1 MKWFYSFL
9 KKYWLRMVSGLI
21 LVTILAATALASP
34 YISKLIVDDVIKKQN
49 TGLLPK
55 LIILL
60 LAMVVIKGVCRFF
73 SQVLFETS
81 SQGVLYTMRD
91 KVYRKLLLEDF
102 AFYNKNRT
110 GDLMG
115 RQTGEMDAIRH
126 FVAYVIYTVYEN
138 ILYFVLSI
146 VLIFMVNVKLAV
158 CMMLVLPLTA
168 ATTYMQA
175 KKSNLLSKTVE
186 MLFQV

>member
-110 GDLMG
+110 KSFVPSTLVYISVCKSFILRIISYDWYVLVCSC
-115 RQTGEMDAIRH
+115 IR
-126 FVAYVIYTVYEN
+126 F
-138 ILYFVLSI
+138 
-146 VLIFMVNVKLAV
+146 
-158 CMMLVLPLTA
+158 
-168 ATTYMQA
+168 
-175 KKSNLLSKTVE
+175 NL
-186 MLFQV
+186 